1 MQVDEPEL
9 ELMVT
14 AYNINAGHNRD
25 LMDKCSPLKEYAV
38 FIERVRQVMEQKKTD
53 AEKAVALEDVIDG
66 CIRDG
71 IMKDFLIRNREAV
84 IKVNLVEYNEQ
95 DEREGILSD
104 GIEQGLQQKV
114 ISLICRKLQAGH
126 TVERIAEDLFE
137 EPSFV
142 EKVKNI
148 AEAVD
153 PKYDTDA
160 VYVELVAH

>member
-1 MQVDEPEL
+1 M
-9 ELMVT
+9 
-14 AYNINAGHNRD
+14 
-25 LMDKCSPLKEYAV
+25 
-38 FIERVRQVMEQKKTD
+38 
-53 AEKAVALEDVIDG
+53 
-66 CIRDG
+66 
-71 IMKDFLIRNREAV
+71 
-84 IKVNLVEYNEQ
+84 NLVEYNEQ

-104 GIEQGLQQKV
+104 GIEQGLQQGTLLKV